1 MDILYQSW
9 LVFTWYLVLQNI
21 LLDLLCLFIFI
32 NFHSLLKGFLP
43 LSSLSCGHPKIETN
57 IWKGNCQGV
66 CLSGPDFWFWGDLF
80 RGFWGQQKIPRTL
93 RYLISF
99 WMQFTHST
107 LYLIYLIQ
115 TGPPWNT
122 YHKKKKKAGTTIDLQ
137 FWSDDQAVK
146 IHITW
151 CLLHICHM
159 WYFLIIICM
168 YRHFPNVDLSK
179 GSPENSHRLVVF
191 ESEKVPPIFIA
202 CPGEERMALWVRRAQ
217 KYPGFG
223 PTAF

>member
-122 YHKKKKKAGTTIDLQ
+122 YHKKKKGRHNN
-137 FWSDDQAVK
+137 WSSVLVRWSGSQNT
-146 IHITW
+146 HY
-151 CLLHICHM
+151 LMPPPHM
-159 WYFLIIICM
+159 SY
-168 YRHFPNVDLSK
+168 
-179 GSPENSHRLVVF
+179 VVF
-191 ESEKVPPIFIA
+191 S
-202 CPGEERMALWVRRAQ
+202 
-217 KYPGFG
+217 
-223 PTAF
+223 